1 MTTEEI
7 ERVTSDK
14 PKNPGRQEWGRKLG
28 KMQKELKLK
37 KQNEQKI
44 DSDIKSKSF
53 LRWEYFVAAGGLI
66 IGAAA
71 LYYQKKSYE
80 IAKDDSSNAVE
91 SQYTTSIN
99 KQVRFSDF

>member
-14 PKNPGRQEWGRKLG
+14 PKNHGRQEWGRKLG

-37 KQNEQKI
+37 KQN
-44 DSDIKSKSF
+44 DSEIKSKSF

-80 IAKDDSSNAVE
+80 IAKDDSSNTVE
-91 SQYTTSIN
+91 SHDTTSIK

>member
-1 MTTEEI
+1 MTTEEV

-14 PKNPGRQEWGRKLG
+14 PKNPGRQEWGKKLG
-28 KMQKELKLK
+28 KMQKELKVQ

-44 DSDIKSKSF
+44 DSEIKAKSF

-80 IAKDDSSNAVE
+80 IVKDDSSNAVE
-91 SQYTTSIN
+91 SQNTTSIN
-99 KQVRFSDF
+99 KQMKFSDF

>member
-1 MTTEEI
+1 MTTEEA

-28 KMQKELKLK
+28 KMQKELKVQ

-44 DSDIKSKSF
+44 DSEIKSKSF
-53 LRWEYFVAAGGLI
+53 LRWEYFIAAGGLI

-80 IAKDDSSNAVE
+80 IVKDDSSNAVE
-91 SQYTTSIN
+91 SRNTTSMN
-99 KQVRFSDF
+99 KQVKFSDF